1 MNLKPIP
8 IPTGDT
14 AQFWAACDEERLL
27 YQQCSACDA
36 VQVYPRAICSACG
49 ATALTWKES
58 AGTGTVV
65 SVTEVHRGPSVAFKP
80 DQPYALAIIEL
91 DEGFRLMT
99 NMRNCA
105 TADVRIDMRVNIGF
119 EPRGENGRNVPIAE
133 PLIHD

>member
-1 MNLKPIP
+1 M
-8 IPTGDT
+8 
-14 AQFWAACDEERLL
+14 
-27 YQQCSACDA
+27 
-36 VQVYPRAICSACG
+36 QVYARALCSACG

-58 AGTGTVV
+58 AGIGTVL

-105 TADVRIDMRVNIGF
+105 AADVRIDMRVRIGF
-119 EPRGENGRNVPIAE
+119 DPRGDEGRRVPIAE
-133 PLIHD
+133 PLTHD